1 MFNSLWDVIWT
12 MFVAFAFIAYLI
24 AMFSVVTDLFRDR
37 DLKGWLKA
45 VWVFFL
51 IFLPF
56 LTVLVYLIARGEGM
70 ARRQAAQVRASQDAA
85 DDYIRTVAGS
95 SPADDIIKAKQLLD
109 SGAITEDEYATLK
122 AKALAAA

>member
-70 ARRQAAQVRASQDAA
+70 ARRQVAHVRASQDAA
-85 DDYIRTVAGS
+85 DDYIRTVAGG
-95 SPADDIIKAKQLLD
+95 SPADDIVKAKQLLD
-109 SGAITEDEYATLK
+109 SGAITEDEYAMLK

>member
-85 DDYIRTVAGS
+85 DDYIRTVAGG
-95 SPADDIIKAKQLLD
+95 SPADDIVKAKQLLD